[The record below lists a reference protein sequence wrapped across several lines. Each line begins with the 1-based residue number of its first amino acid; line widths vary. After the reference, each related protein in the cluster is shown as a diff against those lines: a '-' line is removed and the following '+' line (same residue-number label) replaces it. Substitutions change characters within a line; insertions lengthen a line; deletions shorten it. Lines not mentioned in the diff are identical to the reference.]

1 MRRWL
6 AEKFFGA
13 VEVVDEDEDFAD
25 EYEDEDFAHDTA
37 TPCLEE
43 SVAYSS
49 FLASGVA
56 GIEEVGFEEFLRLMR
71 SSRLRADTAF
81 ES

>member
-1 MRRWL
+1 MKHWL
-6 AEKFFGA
+6 AEKFFA
-13 VEVVDEDEDFAD
+13 SEQFVDEGEDFTLTD
-25 EYEDEDFAHDTA
+25 DAHTA
-37 TPCLEE
+37 CLEE

-56 GIEEVGFEEFLRLMR
+56 GIEEVSFEEFLRLIR
-71 SSRLRADTAF
+71 SSSLRADATF

>member
-1 MRRWL
+1 MKHWL
-6 AEKFFGA
+6 AEKFFGS
-13 VEVVDEDEDFAD
+13 EQVVHDDEDFAD
-25 EYEDEDFAHDTA
+25 DAATA
-37 TPCLEE
+37 CLEE

-71 SSRLRADTAF
+71 SSRLHADRTF